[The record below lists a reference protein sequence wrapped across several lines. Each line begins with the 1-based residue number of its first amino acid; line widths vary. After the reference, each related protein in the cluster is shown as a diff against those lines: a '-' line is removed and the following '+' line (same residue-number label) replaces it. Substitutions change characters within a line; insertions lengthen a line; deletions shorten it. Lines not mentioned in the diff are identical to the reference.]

1 MKSPNIHQ
9 YLHEMN
15 EKVLGKYN
23 SCSVGEMPCGVTEF
37 EASEYVGKDRRE
49 LSMVFQFHHMDL
61 DATDGDKWK
70 IRKWELGELERVLRI
85 WQQHM
90 LGNHGKGIA
99 YHLSGNRSN
108 V

>member
-1 MKSPNIHQ
+1 MTADRPNVHEYIHEVNTKA
-9 YLHEMN
+9 LSKFN
-15 EKVLGKYN
+15 C
-23 SCSVGEMPCGVTEF
+23 CSVGEMPCGVSEF

-70 IRKWELGELERVLRI
+70 IRKWELPEFARVMRI

-90 LGNHGKGIA
+90 LGNHGKRALADGDI
-99 YHLSGNRSN
+99 G
-108 V
+108 